1 MPLYETVI
9 IARQDISTQ
18 QVETLTEQ
26 MSAFVTDGGGT
37 IAKVENWGLRNL
49 AYKIKKNR
57 KGHYVLLNID
67 APVAAVKEME
77 RNLLLHE
84 DILRHMTLRVEELD
98 ENDSVMLQNRNAR
111 TSPRRDRDEKTT
123 PPAAKAAPAA
133 EEKAAPAAE
142 EKSAPAAKVETT
154 AETKT
159 TVEGEA

>member
-26 MSAFVTDGGGT
+26 MSEFVTEGGGT
-37 IAKVENWGLRNL
+37 VAKVEHWGLRNL

-67 APVAAVKEME
+67 SPVAAVKEME

-84 DILRHMTLRVEELD
+84 DILRHMTLRVEELN
-98 ENDSVMLQNRNAR
+98 ENDSVMLQSRSAR
-111 TSPRRDRDEKTT
+111 PGGRRDREEQNNDA
-123 PPAAKAAPAA
+123 PKAAATEEKVVVAA
-133 EEKAAPAAE
+133 EETVTE
-142 EKSAPAAKVETT
+142 EVA
-154 AETKT
+154 
-159 TVEGEA
+159 TVEGDA